1 MSLALRLKSL
11 VEAVGA
17 DIKQLFQN
25 YTNLANN
32 KVVYLPMLKITITEP
47 TTSVAV
53 AYTPGMIKVHQAGIL
68 LREGDDFTA
77 TTGVTLQFNYTLLAG
92 DEIDIERISV
102 ENAPGMIA
110 QEQTDWN
117 ATSGITSIANKPD
130 FIAAGSTA
138 AAARNV
144 IDVSSRDQALPEY
157 YLVDAIGAYTAGGT
171 VTLGD
176 QIPGASTGVV
186 WAVGKIIGVTS
197 GGETGAVLSVIAGG
211 TLSSVAT
218 STAKNTASNG
228 GGGSVFARFFRYK
241 YGNTYLYLR
250 TSGGGYLYGDL
261 GSSQTTELWHVLSG
275 GSKVSLN
282 DYLGTV
288 GEVANL
294 TTTDKTSLVAAINEA
309 RLGLPVDFWSVQNAR
324 NTAITNSVTIGAA
337 IPGAPSGTVFNSG
350 MYLLHQASGNIYI
363 IGADGTV
370 TLHSAMPDNAERV
383 VNVNYGISAPI
394 ALASGIRTFRKIG
407 GILTVQNFNNL
418 NSSAVIH
425 VDNTTYIGQTLQTV
439 IGRLGDLTTTNKSSL
454 VDAINEVKAAGGG
467 GGGSGIAVDY
477 VNATIARS
485 SGLTT
490 VVTIGAAIPGSTT
503 GAVFAD
509 GQFVLDQTNGDIY
522 VIGSDGTITLSSAM
536 PDNTQRIVAVAY
548 GDGATSSLHAGLR
561 YYRKVSGTTTSIV
574 STAMNSDTVYH
585 LNTTTNVASP
595 LSSVIGQLPSLTTTA
610 KNSLVDSINEVKAA
624 TATKTLNSKSIA
636 GTGNIDIAL
645 RNTSNYAAFDT
656 TAKSVT
662 IGLDSLKTTATFTT
676 GQSVVRSDKGVT
688 LGTAGLKLYFEITF
702 VSGTASGNSSIGV
715 TGASPVLTSQLGY
728 DGLTVGEI
736 AVFQNSGDVY
746 ANAVTSSVGSGTSFS
761 AAGSV
766 VGVAV
771 DITNKKIWF
780 RTNNGIWNNNAAN
793 NPQTGVGGFDISGT
807 GLIYPAVCTDTSAV
821 FKLNAGAT
829 AFAFTPPTG
838 FSEWFTSVIVDTI
851 VPTDVEITSPA
862 ADEVLSYNGS
872 KWVNTKRQITVS
884 TTAPTSPTLNQL
896 WLDIS

>member
-1 MSLALRLKSL
+1 MSLALRLKSF
-11 VEAVGA
+11 VDAVGA

-32 KVVYLPMLKITITEP
+32 KVVYLPLLQITITES
-47 TTSVAV
+47 TTSIPV
-53 AYTPGMIKVHQAGIL
+53 AYTPGMIKVYQAGIR

-102 ENAPGMIA
+102 ENASGMIA

-117 ATSGITSIANKPD
+117 ATTGITSIANKPD
-130 FIAAGSTA
+130 FIAAGSTQS
-138 AAARNV
+138 AARAA
-144 IDVSSRDQALPEY
+144 IDVSSRDQSTPEY
-157 YLVDAIGAYTAGGT
+157 FLVDAVGAYTSAST
-171 VTLGD
+171 VTLD
-176 QIPGASTGVV
+176 AQIPGAPTGVLWTVGKVIAATTGGSTGSVF
-186 WAVGKIIGVTS
+186 T
-197 GGETGAVLSVIAGG
+197 VIAGG
-211 TLSSVAT
+211 NLTTTADSLNK
-218 STAKNTASNG
+218 STAG
-228 GGGSVFARFFRYK
+228 GGTVFSRFFRYK

-250 TSGGGYLYGDL
+250 TSGGGYIYSDL

-275 GSKVSLN
+275 GSKVSLS

-294 TTTDKTSLVAAINEA
+294 TTTNKTSLVA
-309 RLGLPVDFWSVQNAR
+309 
-324 NTAITNSVTIGAA
+324 
-337 IPGAPSGTVFNSG
+337 
-350 MYLLHQASGNIYI
+350 
-363 IGADGTV
+363 
-370 TLHSAMPDNAERV
+370 
-383 VNVNYGISAPI
+383 
-394 ALASGIRTFRKIG
+394 
-407 GILTVQNFNNL
+407 
-418 NSSAVIH
+418 
-425 VDNTTYIGQTLQTV
+425 
-439 IGRLGDLTTTNKSSL
+439 
-454 VDAINEVKAAGGG
+454 AINEVKAAGGG

-485 SGLTT
+485 TSLTT
-490 VVTIGAAIPGSTT
+490 AVTIGAAIPGSTT
-503 GAVFAD
+503 GAVFAN

-574 STAMNSDTVYH
+574 STAMNSNTVYH

-624 TATKTLNSKSIA
+624 TATKTLSSKSIA

-662 IGLDSLKTTATFTT
+662 IGLDTAKTTATFTT
-676 GQSVVRSDKGVT
+676 GQSVVRADKGVT

-702 VSGTASGNSSIGV
+702 VSGTTSGNSSIGV

-728 DGLTVGEI
+728 DGLALGEI
-736 AVFQNSGDVY
+736 AVFQNSGNVY
-746 ANAVTSSVGSGTSFS
+746 ANAVTTSIGSGTSFS

-793 NPQTGVGGFDISGT
+793 NPETGVGGFDITGT
-807 GLIYPAVCTDTSAV
+807 GDIYPAVCTDSAAV
-821 FKLNAGAT
+821 FKLNAGAE

-838 FSEWFTSVIVDTI
+838 FTEWFTSVVVDTI

-862 ADEVLSYNGS
+862 TDEVLGYNGS

>member
-1 MSLALRLKSL
+1 MSLALKLKSF
-11 VEAVGA
+11 VDAVGA
-17 DIKQLFQN
+17 DIKQLFQS

-32 KVVYLPMLKITITEP
+32 KVVYLPLLQITITES
-47 TTSVAV
+47 TTSIPV
-53 AYTPGMIKVHQAGIL
+53 AYTPGMIKVYQAGIR

-211 TLSSVAT
+211 TLSSDAT

-294 TTTDKTSLVAAINEA
+294 TTTDKTSLVAAINE
-309 RLGLPVDFWSVQNAR
+309 
-324 NTAITNSVTIGAA
+324 
-337 IPGAPSGTVFNSG
+337 
-350 MYLLHQASGNIYI
+350 
-363 IGADGTV
+363 
-370 TLHSAMPDNAERV
+370 
-383 VNVNYGISAPI
+383 
-394 ALASGIRTFRKIG
+394 
-407 GILTVQNFNNL
+407 
-418 NSSAVIH
+418 
-425 VDNTTYIGQTLQTV
+425 
-439 IGRLGDLTTTNKSSL
+439 
-454 VDAINEVKAAGGG
+454 VKA
-467 GGGSGIAVDY
+467 S
-477 VNATIARS
+477 
-485 SGLTT
+485 
-490 VVTIGAAIPGSTT
+490 
-503 GAVFAD
+503 
-509 GQFVLDQTNGDIY
+509 
-522 VIGSDGTITLSSAM
+522 
-536 PDNTQRIVAVAY
+536 
-548 GDGATSSLHAGLR
+548 
-561 YYRKVSGTTTSIV
+561 
-574 STAMNSDTVYH
+574 
-585 LNTTTNVASP
+585 
-595 LSSVIGQLPSLTTTA
+595 
-610 KNSLVDSINEVKAA
+610 

-662 IGLDSLKTTATFTT
+662 IGLDTAKTTATFTT

-715 TGASPVLTSQLGY
+715 TGASPILTSQLGY
-728 DGLTVGEI
+728 DGLAVGEI
-736 AVFQNSGDVY
+736 AVFQNSGNVY
-746 ANAVTSSVGSGTSFS
+746 ANAVTTSIGSGTSFS

-793 NPQTGVGGFDISGT
+793 NPETGVGGFNITGT
-807 GLIYPAVCTDTSAV
+807 DDIYPAVCTDSAAV
-821 FKLNAGAT
+821 FKLNAGAE

-838 FSEWFTSVIVDTI
+838 FTEWFTSVIVDTI
-851 VPTDVEITSPA
+851 VPTDVQITSPVT
-862 ADEVLSYNGS
+862 DEILSYNGT
-872 KWVNTKRQITVS
+872 KWVNSKRQITVS
-884 TTAPTSPTLNQL
+884 TTAPASPVLNQL